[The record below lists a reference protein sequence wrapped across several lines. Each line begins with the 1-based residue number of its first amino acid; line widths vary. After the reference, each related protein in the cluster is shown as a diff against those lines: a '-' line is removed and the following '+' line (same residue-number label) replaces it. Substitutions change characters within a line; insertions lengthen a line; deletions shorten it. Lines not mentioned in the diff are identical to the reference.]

1 MPCATI
7 TFTDI
12 TQPALD
18 LFTLLTAAST
28 PGYTVTGGQQQAM
41 TVLSRVSYLSIQASP
56 RNANSQ
62 YVYKG
67 DRDTGNAGTRQGKEL
82 AAGII
87 DTIQGIE
94 NAAYLNQ
101 IYLRASQNGLI
112 ANVEWYYS

>member
-18 LFTLLTAAST
+18 LYTLLTATST
-28 PGYTVTGGQQQAM
+28 PGYSVNGQVQAL
-41 TVLSRVSYLSIQASP
+41 TTLSRVSYLSVQASP
-56 RNANSQ
+56 TNASNQ

-67 DRDTGNAGTRQGKEL
+67 ASDTGNSGSKQGKEL
-82 AAGII
+82 SPGTI
-87 DTIQGIE
+87 DVIQGIE

-101 IYLRASQNGLI
+101 IYLRASQNNLK